1 MIICIL
7 IRYLEKNVNLY
18 NIKCWNILVYNSIIK
33 LFLFG
38 YVYVNICLKIYII
51 VYENILKVMYKMFY
65 FCEFFKIMIWMV
77 LFKKKIRW
85 ML

>member
-77 LFKKKIRW
+77 LFKKK
-85 ML
+85 

>member
-7 IRYLEKNVNLY
+7 IRYLEKIFNLY
-18 NIKCWNILVYNSIIK
+18 NIKCWNILVYNSLIK
-33 LFLFG
+33 LFLLG
-38 YVYVNICLKIYII
+38 NVYVNICLKIYII

-77 LFKKKIRW
+77 LF
-85 ML
+85 

>member
-65 FCEFFKIMIWMV
+65 FCEFLK
-77 LFKKKIRW
+77 
-85 ML
+85 